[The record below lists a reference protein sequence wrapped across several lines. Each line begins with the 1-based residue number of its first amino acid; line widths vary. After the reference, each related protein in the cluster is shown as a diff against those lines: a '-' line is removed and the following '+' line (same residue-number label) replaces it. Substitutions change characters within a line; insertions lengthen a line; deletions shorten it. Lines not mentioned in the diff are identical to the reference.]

1 MHERADESHIYI
13 FLGEG
18 MSGFDGPMHES
29 GHGEGDRGGVGQ
41 VVELQVGSTETRIPA
56 LEEQDDILPDARKD
70 GEVKPGKDQR
80 YRNHDFFKNGSV
92 VLGIQEIGQLFV
104 TIVHRRFPAA
114 FSSPRTGLSSGL
126 GGKYLIIR
134 L

>member
-1 MHERADESHIYI
+1 
-13 FLGEG
+13 
-18 MSGFDGPMHES
+18 
-29 GHGEGDRGGVGQ
+29 
-41 VVELQVGSTETRIPA
+41 VGSTETRIPA